1 MSIVIVSTAI
11 VTGIVN
17 YAFFPYTR
25 LLGASGIVFALILLS
40 SFTRIKEGEIP
51 LTLIFV
57 AVIYIGGQI
66 YDGIFINDNVA
77 NLTHILGGI
86 VGAVA
91 GYIMNKKDYN

>member
-40 SFTRIKEGEIP
+40 FFTRIKEGEIP

-57 AVIYIGGQI
+57 AVIYRRADI
-66 YDGIFINDNVA
+66 
-77 NLTHILGGI
+77 
-86 VGAVA
+86 
-91 GYIMNKKDYN
+91 